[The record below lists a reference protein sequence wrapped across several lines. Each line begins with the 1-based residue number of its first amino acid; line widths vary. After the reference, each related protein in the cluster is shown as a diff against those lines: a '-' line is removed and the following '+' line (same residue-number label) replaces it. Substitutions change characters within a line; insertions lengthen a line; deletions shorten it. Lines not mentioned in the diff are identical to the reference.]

1 MTTEGKTEV
10 RTEEREPKDSKIV
23 NYTQFFFLEKIIIGR
38 QILITIKKIFFFLIV
53 IKVVI

>member
-38 QILITIKKIFFFLIV
+38 QILITIKKNFFFLIV